1 MYAVAFGLFPNRLKD
16 WGMVMSLYHAN
27 YAALRE
33 LLRLV
38 RQEAE
43 LTQTQLAHKLGV
55 GQSYVSKLERGEN
68 FIDVLLF
75 INWCEACGVFAGK
88 TIDRL
93 LK

>member
-1 MYAVAFGLFPNRLKD
+1 
-16 WGMVMSLYHAN
+16 MSLYHAN

-55 GQSYVSKLERGEN
+55 GQSYVSKLERGDE
-68 FIDVLLF
+68 L
-75 INWCEACGVFAGK
+75 AP
-88 TIDRL
+88 
-93 LK
+93 